1 MNLEAM
7 RQLLLQFHSKI
18 SEISYAQSQILIAVC
33 RFAIVRTSDICF
45 MLEIR
50 LTSPVSYF
58 AKTIHH
64 YDHDHH
70 QSNAF
75 ANMLKEH
82 HNKASLFKVL
92 VKEGLAFIISCNFHQ
107 EGFFQRY
114 CMRFYKIFFAPI
126 ERALKAGCRLGWP
139 NNF

>member
-18 SEISYAQSQILIAVC
+18 SEIAYLQSQILFAVY
-33 RFAIVRTSDICF
+33 RFAIVKTSDICL

-50 LTSPVSYF
+50 LTSPVKHF

-82 HNKASLFKVL
+82 HNKAGLF
-92 VKEGLAFIISCNFHQ
+92 
-107 EGFFQRY
+107 
-114 CMRFYKIFFAPI
+114 
-126 ERALKAGCRLGWP
+126 
-139 NNF
+139 